1 MKVKGESRNSTFC
14 LVDYL
19 GSVLFQV
26 SFMELL
32 EERDGRPKGCAIVEF
47 KTRDDAE
54 KCVKSLHRYE
64 FNGRALGVKEI
75 RVSLT
80 HTPSSC
86 WEHKQINEN
95 RPFFLQDLFFSYCL
109 A

>member
-1 MKVKGESRNSTFC
+1 
-14 LVDYL
+14 
-19 GSVLFQV
+19 
-26 SFMELL
+26 MELL

-54 KCVKSLHRYE
+54 KCVKGLHRYE

-80 HTPSSC
+80 HSLFLLRRRKSTKIVHFCKISSFHIV
-86 WEHKQINEN
+86 WLEN
-95 RPFFLQDLFFSYCL
+95 C
-109 A
+109 